1 MFKLNVHLISL
12 LNSMGLSKKNLGKL
26 NTFIK
31 NNNLVSKNNPIKKP
45 QESHNAS
52 KVEDPSKIFYSIIDN
67 SDNINETSDANQLLK
82 KSEDLFHNI
91 NSRKTNTS
99 ENLSTEEELY
109 DEFNYLLDE

>member
-31 NNNLVSKNNPIKKP
+31 NNNLVSKNNSIEKP
-45 QESHNAS
+45 QESDKAS

-67 SDNINETSDANQLLK
+67 SDNLSETLEANQLLK
-82 KSEDLFHNI
+82 KSEDVFHNI
-91 NSRKTNTS
+91 NARKTNTS